1 MLLLLIFPAAG
12 LLGDTH
18 RLVADGKI
26 DFSAF
31 KTFVVREGYPTSGQ
45 PSSGNQGTNRTP
57 DVDPKLIQAVR
68 DALRSTFSSRGMKE
82 TLDSVDLIVNFR
94 IEVATQPKEVTG
106 IVVVDLTNTATDTI
120 IWHGQHIDNE
130 ESSARLEKRLPSA
143 IKTMLSEKKK

>member
-94 IEVATQPKEVTG
+94 IEVATQPKEVRVFGKIGKTSAECDKDHAFG
-106 IVVVDLTNTATDTI
+106 K
-120 IWHGQHIDNE
+120 E
-130 ESSARLEKRLPSA
+130 EIMRYPTRPAGAAHPLPSGEGF
-143 IKTMLSEKKK
+143 LPEF